1 MKKNLLY
8 LFLVS
13 LALTTAVAFAD
24 EEFDDEDVQFDED
37 GNAIEEVVDDGSD
50 ADAEFDSEDASEGA
64 AQAVQS
70 NAAEAASEALDE
82 DAKKEL
88 VENTKE
94 GAGALSQADADKA
107 AAGPQ
112 FTCPKWKE
120 YIARLNAKAGSD
132 RGARSYCNKISITDD
147 KDIQKTYTAFRQNDV
162 KILKLGDSNHAS
174 RLKSAMKGQKPA
186 VAESTRFIAIYPKTC
201 KVPKNGKATE
211 VETAEFYG
219 IDQILSA
226 GDSAFERATEA
237 LVMTD
242 FINWLNKLRA
252 KVYFVTK
259 SEDWTMLKGTGLRNS
274 PVQTVYTAKGYREF
288 YVYLTPINKDW
299 NGEAFAYAVAAA
311 VLDEFLSIT
320 NSKGSVNEF
329 LTVGFAAYCSD
340 LSSVITEGGPVQTK
354 TFQNKPVTYD
364 MLLKMKSGTLPFKY
378 LPLEKSALINID
390 QFTKNGPPTDNYKL
404 YYYLRQSA
412 AIYDYLSIRDALPL
426 IYLMRKSRE
435 QNRNFDKD
443 YDNYFASLH
452 RDSFMGKKTEPKK
465 DDKDKKDK
473 KDKKD
478 GDSKDEEDSAEAE
491 DIGSNYKTFR
501 NRIPYLVFN
510 TLTTDSVASDIEEQ
524 KKAKA
529 QKGKDPSKDQKDP
542 KNQKSQKKSKKD

>member
-13 LALTTAVAFAD
+13 LALSTAVAFAD
-24 EEFDDEDVQFDED
+24 EEFDDEDVQFDEE
-37 GNAIEEVVDDGSD
+37 GNAIEEVVED
-50 ADAEFDSEDASEGA
+50 DSESDDAA
-64 AQAVQS
+64 PAVQS
-70 NAAEAASEALDE
+70 KASEAASEALDE
-82 DAKKEL
+82 EAKKEL
-88 VENTKE
+88 TENAKE
-94 GAGALSQADADKA
+94 GAGALSQAEADKA
-107 AAGPQ
+107 AEGPQ
-112 FTCPKWKE
+112 FTCPKWSD
-120 YIARLNAKAGSD
+120 YLNRLNAKAGSD

-147 KDIQKTYTAFRQNDV
+147 KGIQRTYTAFRQNDV
-162 KILKLGDSNHAS
+162 KMLKLGDSNHAS
-174 RLKSAMKGQKPA
+174 RLKSALKGQKLA
-186 VAESTRFIAIYPKTC
+186 VAESTRFVAVYPKTC

-226 GDSAFERATEA
+226 GDAAFDKATEA

-242 FINWLNKLRA
+242 FINWLNKLRG
-252 KVYFVTK
+252 KVYFVTR

-299 NGEAFAYAVAAA
+299 NAEAFAYAVAAA

-340 LSSVITEGGPVQTK
+340 LSSVITEGGPVQLK
-354 TFQNKPVTYD
+354 TFQNKPVTFD
-364 MLLKMKSGTLPFKY
+364 MLQKMKSGALPFKS
-378 LPLEKSALINID
+378 LPLDKTAIINID
-390 QFTKNGPPTDNYKL
+390 QFVKNGSPTDNYKL
-404 YYYLRQSA
+404 YYFLRQSE
-412 AIYDYLSIRDALPL
+412 AIYEYLSIRDALPL
-426 IYLMRKSRE
+426 VYLMRKSRE

-465 DDKDKKDK
+465 DDKKDKKDKDK
-473 KDKKD
+473 KDKKE
-478 GDSKDEEDSAEAE
+478 GDTEEGGDEAEAE

-510 TLTTDSVASDIEEQ
+510 TLTADSVANDIEEQ

-529 QKGKDPSKDQKDP
+529 QKGKEPGKDQK
-542 KNQKSQKKSKKD
+542 NQKKSKKD

>member
-24 EEFDDEDVQFDED
+24 EEFDDEDVQFDEE
-37 GNAIEEVVDDGSD
+37 GNAIEEVVEGDS
-50 ADAEFDSEDASEGA
+50 ESEDAA
-64 AQAVQS
+64 PAVQS
-70 NAAEAASEALDE
+70 KASEAASEALDE
-82 DAKKEL
+82 EAKKEL
-88 VENTKE
+88 TENAKE
-94 GAGALSQADADKA
+94 GAGALSQTEADKA
-107 AAGPQ
+107 TEGPQ
-112 FTCPKWKE
+112 FTCPKWSD
-120 YIARLNAKAGSD
+120 YLSRLNSKAGSD

-147 KDIQKTYTAFRQNDV
+147 KGIQRTYTAFRQNDV
-162 KILKLGDSNHAS
+162 KMLKLGDSNHAS
-174 RLKSAMKGQKPA
+174 RLKSALKGQKLA
-186 VAESTRFIAIYPKTC
+186 VAESTRFVAVYPKSC
-201 KVPKNGKATE
+201 KVPKSGKAAE
-211 VETAEFYG
+211 VDTAEFYG

-226 GDSAFERATEA
+226 GDAAFEKATDT

-242 FINWLNKLRA
+242 FINWLNKLRG
-252 KVYFVTK
+252 KVYFVTR

-299 NGEAFAYAVAAA
+299 NAEAFAYAVAAA

-340 LSSVITEGGPVQTK
+340 LGSVITEGGPVQLK
-354 TFQNKPVTYD
+354 TFQNKPVTFD
-364 MLLKMKSGTLPFKY
+364 MLQKMKSGSLPFKS
-378 LPLEKSALINID
+378 LPLDKTAIINID
-390 QFTKNGPPTDNYKL
+390 QFVKNGAPTDNYKL
-404 YYYLRQSA
+404 YYFLRQSE
-412 AIYDYLSIRDALPL
+412 AIYEYLSIRDALPL
-426 IYLMRKSRE
+426 VYLMRKSRE

-452 RDSFMGKKTEPKK
+452 RDSFMGKKSDPKK
-465 DDKDKKDK
+465 DDKKDKKDKDKKDK
-473 KDKKD
+473 KE
-478 GDSKDEEDSAEAE
+478 GDAEEGGEEAEAE

-501 NRIPYLVFN
+501 NRIPSLVFS
-510 TLTTDSVASDIEEQ
+510 TLTADSVASDIEEQ

-529 QKGKDPSKDQKDP
+529 QKGKEPVKDQK
-542 KNQKSQKKSKKD
+542 NQKKSKKDKD

>member
-24 EEFDDEDVQFDED
+24 EEFDDEDVQFDEE
-37 GNAIEEVVDDGSD
+37 GNAIEEVVEED
-50 ADAEFDSEDASEGA
+50 DSEDTAPE
-64 AQAVQS
+64 VQS
-70 NAAEAASEALDE
+70 KAAEAASEALDE
-82 DAKKEL
+82 EAKKEL
-88 VENTKE
+88 TENAKE
-94 GAGALSQADADKA
+94 GAGALSQTEADKA
-107 AAGPQ
+107 TEGPQ
-112 FTCPKWKE
+112 FTCPKWSD
-120 YIARLNAKAGSD
+120 YLNRLNAKAGSD

-147 KDIQKTYTAFRQNDV
+147 KGIQRTYTAFRQNDV
-162 KILKLGDSNHAS
+162 KMLKLGDSNHAS
-174 RLKSAMKGQKPA
+174 RLKSALKGQKLA
-186 VAESTRFIAIYPKTC
+186 VAESTRFVAVYPKTC

-226 GDSAFERATEA
+226 GDAAFDKAAES

-242 FINWLNKLRA
+242 FINWLNKLRG
-252 KVYFVTK
+252 KVYFVTR

-299 NGEAFAYAVAAA
+299 NAEAFAYAVAAA

-340 LSSVITEGGPVQTK
+340 LSSVITEGGPVQLK
-354 TFQNKPVTYD
+354 TFQNKPVTFE
-364 MLLKMKSGTLPFKY
+364 MLQKMKSGALPFKS
-378 LPLEKSALINID
+378 LPLDKTAIINID
-390 QFTKNGPPTDNYKL
+390 QFVKNGAPTDNYKL
-404 YYYLRQSA
+404 YYFLRQSE
-412 AIYDYLSIRDALPL
+412 AIYEYLSIRDALPL
-426 IYLMRKSRE
+426 VYLMRKSRE

-452 RDSFMGKKTEPKK
+452 RDSFMGKKSDPKK
-465 DDKDKKDK
+465 DDKKDKKDKDKKDK
-473 KDKKD
+473 KE
-478 GDSKDEEDSAEAE
+478 GDAEEGGEEADAE

-501 NRIPYLVFN
+501 NRIPSLVFN
-510 TLTTDSVASDIEEQ
+510 TLTADSVANDIEEQ

-529 QKGKDPSKDQKDP
+529 QKGKEPVKDQK
-542 KNQKSQKKSKKD
+542 NQKKSKKDRD

>member
-24 EEFDDEDVQFDED
+24 EEFDDEDVQFDEE
-37 GNAIEEVVDDGSD
+37 GNAIEEVVED
-50 ADAEFDSEDASEGA
+50 DSESDDTAP
-64 AQAVQS
+64 AVQS
-70 NAAEAASEALDE
+70 KAAEAASEALDE
-82 DAKKEL
+82 EAKKEL
-88 VENTKE
+88 TENAKE

-107 AAGPQ
+107 TEGPQ
-112 FTCPKWKE
+112 FTCPKWSD
-120 YIARLNAKAGSD
+120 YLNRLNSKAGSD

-147 KDIQKTYTAFRQNDV
+147 KGIQRTYTAFRQNDV
-162 KILKLGDSNHAS
+162 KMLKLGDSNHAS
-174 RLKSAMKGQKPA
+174 RLKSALKGQKLA
-186 VAESTRFIAIYPKTC
+186 VAESTRFVAVYPKTC
-201 KVPKNGKATE
+201 KAPKGGKTTE
-211 VETAEFYG
+211 IDTAEFYG

-226 GDSAFERATEA
+226 GDAAFDKATET

-242 FINWLNKLRA
+242 FINWLNKLRG
-252 KVYFVTK
+252 KVYFVTR

-299 NGEAFAYAVAAA
+299 NAEAFAYAVAAA

-340 LSSVITEGGPVQTK
+340 LTSVITEGGPVQLK
-354 TFQNKPVTYD
+354 TFQNKPVTFD
-364 MLLKMKSGTLPFKY
+364 MLQKMKSGALPFKS
-378 LPLEKSALINID
+378 LPLDKTAIINID
-390 QFTKNGPPTDNYKL
+390 QFVKNGAPTDNYKL
-404 YYYLRQSA
+404 YYFLRQSE
-412 AIYDYLSIRDALPL
+412 AIYEYLSIRDALPL
-426 IYLMRKSRE
+426 VYLMRKSRE

-465 DDKDKKDK
+465 DDKKDKKDKDK
-473 KDKKD
+473 KDKKE
-478 GDSKDEEDSAEAE
+478 GDTEEGGDEAEAE

-510 TLTTDSVASDIEEQ
+510 TLTADSVANDIEEQ

-529 QKGKDPSKDQKDP
+529 QKGKEPGKDQK
-542 KNQKSQKKSKKD
+542 NQKKSKKD

>member
-24 EEFDDEDVQFDED
+24 EEFDDEDVQFDEE
-37 GNAIEEVVDDGSD
+37 GNAIEEVVEED
-50 ADAEFDSEDASEGA
+50 DSEDTAPE
-64 AQAVQS
+64 VQS
-70 NAAEAASEALDE
+70 KAAEAASEALDE
-82 DAKKEL
+82 EAKKEL
-88 VENTKE
+88 TENAKE
-94 GAGALSQADADKA
+94 GAGALSQTEADKA
-107 AAGPQ
+107 TEGPQ
-112 FTCPKWKE
+112 FTCPKWSD
-120 YIARLNAKAGSD
+120 YLNRLNAKAGSD

-147 KDIQKTYTAFRQNDV
+147 KGIQRTYTAFRQNDV
-162 KILKLGDSNHAS
+162 KMLKLGDSNHAS
-174 RLKSAMKGQKPA
+174 RLKSALKGQKLA
-186 VAESTRFIAIYPKTC
+186 VAESTRFVAVYPKTC

-226 GDSAFERATEA
+226 GDTAFDKAAES

-242 FINWLNKLRA
+242 FINWLNKLRG
-252 KVYFVTK
+252 KVYFVTR

-299 NGEAFAYAVAAA
+299 NAEAFAYAVAAA

-340 LSSVITEGGPVQTK
+340 LSSVITEGGPVQLK
-354 TFQNKPVTYD
+354 TFQNKPVTFE
-364 MLLKMKSGTLPFKY
+364 MLQKMKSGALPFKS
-378 LPLEKSALINID
+378 LPLDKTAIINID
-390 QFTKNGPPTDNYKL
+390 QFVKNGAPTDNYKL
-404 YYYLRQSA
+404 YYFLRQSE
-412 AIYDYLSIRDALPL
+412 AIYEYLSIRDALPL
-426 IYLMRKSRE
+426 VYLMRKSRE

-452 RDSFMGKKTEPKK
+452 RDSFMGKKSDPKK
-465 DDKDKKDK
+465 DDKKDKKDKDKKDK
-473 KDKKD
+473 KE
-478 GDSKDEEDSAEAE
+478 GDAEEGGEEADAE

-501 NRIPYLVFN
+501 NRIPSLVFN
-510 TLTTDSVASDIEEQ
+510 TLTADSVANDIEEQ

-529 QKGKDPSKDQKDP
+529 QKGKEPVKDQK
-542 KNQKSQKKSKKD
+542 NQKKSKKDRD

>member
-13 LALTTAVAFAD
+13 LALSTAVAFAD
-24 EEFDDEDVQFDED
+24 EEFDDEDVQFDEE
-37 GNAIEEVVDDGSD
+37 GNAIEEVVED
-50 ADAEFDSEDASEGA
+50 DSESDDAA
-64 AQAVQS
+64 PAVQS
-70 NAAEAASEALDE
+70 KASEAASEALDE
-82 DAKKEL
+82 EAKKEL
-88 VENTKE
+88 TENAKE
-94 GAGALSQADADKA
+94 GAGALSQAEADKA
-107 AAGPQ
+107 AEGPQ
-112 FTCPKWKE
+112 FTCPKWSD
-120 YIARLNAKAGSD
+120 YLNRLNAKAGSD

-147 KDIQKTYTAFRQNDV
+147 KGIQRTYTAFRQNDV
-162 KILKLGDSNHAS
+162 KMLKLGDSNHAS
-174 RLKSAMKGQKPA
+174 RLKSALKGQKLA
-186 VAESTRFIAIYPKTC
+186 VAESTRFVAVYPKTC

-226 GDSAFERATEA
+226 GDAAFDKATEA

-242 FINWLNKLRA
+242 FINWLNKLRG
-252 KVYFVTK
+252 KVYFVTR

-299 NGEAFAYAVAAA
+299 NAEAFAYAVAAA

-340 LSSVITEGGPVQTK
+340 LSSVITEGGPVQLK
-354 TFQNKPVTYD
+354 TFQNKPVTFD
-364 MLLKMKSGTLPFKY
+364 MLQKMKSGALPFKS
-378 LPLEKSALINID
+378 LPLDKTAIINID
-390 QFTKNGPPTDNYKL
+390 QFVKNGAPTDNYKL
-404 YYYLRQSA
+404 YYFLRQSE
-412 AIYDYLSIRDALPL
+412 AIYEYLSIRDALPL
-426 IYLMRKSRE
+426 VYLMRKSRE

-465 DDKDKKDK
+465 DDKKDKKDKDK
-473 KDKKD
+473 KDKKE
-478 GDSKDEEDSAEAE
+478 GDTEEGGDEAEAE

-510 TLTTDSVASDIEEQ
+510 TLTADSVANDIEEQ

-529 QKGKDPSKDQKDP
+529 QKGKEPGKDQK
-542 KNQKSQKKSKKD
+542 NQKNPKKTKN

>member
-13 LALTTAVAFAD
+13 LALSTAVAFAD
-24 EEFDDEDVQFDED
+24 EEFDDEDVQFDEE
-37 GNAIEEVVDDGSD
+37 GNAIEEVVED
-50 ADAEFDSEDASEGA
+50 DSESDDAA
-64 AQAVQS
+64 PAVQS
-70 NAAEAASEALDE
+70 KASEAASEALDE
-82 DAKKEL
+82 EAKKEL
-88 VENTKE
+88 TENAKE
-94 GAGALSQADADKA
+94 GAGALSQAEADKA
-107 AAGPQ
+107 AEGPQ
-112 FTCPKWKE
+112 FTCPKWSD
-120 YIARLNAKAGSD
+120 YLNRLNAKAGSD

-147 KDIQKTYTAFRQNDV
+147 KGIQRTYTAFRQNDV
-162 KILKLGDSNHAS
+162 KMLKLGDSNHAS
-174 RLKSAMKGQKPA
+174 RLKSALKGQKLA
-186 VAESTRFIAIYPKTC
+186 VAESTRFVAVYPKTC

-226 GDSAFERATEA
+226 GDSAFEKATEA

-242 FINWLNKLRA
+242 FINWLNKLRG
-252 KVYFVTK
+252 KVYFVTR

-299 NGEAFAYAVAAA
+299 NAEAFAYAVAAA

-340 LSSVITEGGPVQTK
+340 LSSVITEGGPVQLK
-354 TFQNKPVTYD
+354 TFQNKPVTFD
-364 MLLKMKSGTLPFKY
+364 MLQKMKSGALPFKS
-378 LPLEKSALINID
+378 LPLDKTAIINID
-390 QFTKNGPPTDNYKL
+390 QFVKNGAPTDNYKL
-404 YYYLRQSA
+404 YYFLRQSE
-412 AIYDYLSIRDALPL
+412 AIYEYLSIRDALPL
-426 IYLMRKSRE
+426 VYLMRKSRE

-465 DDKDKKDK
+465 DDKKDKKDKDK
-473 KDKKD
+473 KDKKE
-478 GDSKDEEDSAEAE
+478 GDTEEGGDEAEAE

-510 TLTTDSVASDIEEQ
+510 TLTADSVANDLEEQ

-529 QKGKDPSKDQKDP
+529 QKGKEPVKDQK
-542 KNQKSQKKSKKD
+542 NQKKSKKD

>member
-37 GNAIEEVVDDGSD
+37 GNAIEEVVEED
-50 ADAEFDSEDASEGA
+50 DSESDDAA
-64 AQAVQS
+64 PAVQS
-70 NAAEAASEALDE
+70 KAAEAASEALDE
-82 DAKKEL
+82 EAKKEL
-88 VENTKE
+88 TENAKE
-94 GAGALSQADADKA
+94 GAGALSQAEADKA
-107 AAGPQ
+107 AEGPQ
-112 FTCPKWKE
+112 FTCPKWNE
-120 YIARLNAKAGSD
+120 YLSRLNAKAGSD

-147 KDIQKTYTAFRQNDV
+147 KGIQRTYTAFRQNDV
-162 KILKLGDSNHAS
+162 KMLKLGDSNHAS
-174 RLKSAMKGQKPA
+174 RLKSALKGQKLA
-186 VAESTRFIAIYPKTC
+186 VAESTRFVAVYPKTC

-226 GDSAFERATEA
+226 GDSAFEKATEA

-242 FINWLNKLRA
+242 FINWLNKLRG
-252 KVYFVTK
+252 KVYFVTRN
-259 SEDWTMLKGTGLRNS
+259 EDWTMLKGTGLRNS

-299 NGEAFAYAVAAA
+299 NAEAFAYAVAAA

-340 LSSVITEGGPVQTK
+340 LSSVITEGGPVQLK
-354 TFQNKPVTYD
+354 TFQNKPVTFD
-364 MLLKMKSGTLPFKY
+364 MLQKMKSGALPFKS
-378 LPLEKSALINID
+378 LPLDKTAIINID
-390 QFTKNGPPTDNYKL
+390 QFVKNGSPTDNYKL
-404 YYYLRQSA
+404 YYFLRQSE
-412 AIYDYLSIRDALPL
+412 AIYEYLSIRDALPL
-426 IYLMRKSRE
+426 VYLMRKSRE

-465 DDKDKKDK
+465 DDKKDKKDKDK
-473 KDKKD
+473 KDKKE
-478 GDSKDEEDSAEAE
+478 GDAEEGGDEAEAE
-491 DIGSNYKTFR
+491 DIGSNYKAFR
-501 NRIPYLVFN
+501 NRIPSLVFSA
-510 TLTTDSVASDIEEQ
+510 LTADSVASDIEEQ

-529 QKGKDPSKDQKDP
+529 QKGKEPTKDQK
-542 KNQKSQKKSKKD
+542 NQKKSKKD

>member
-24 EEFDDEDVQFDED
+24 EEFDDEDVQFDEE
-37 GNAIEEVVDDGSD
+37 GNAIEEVVED
-50 ADAEFDSEDASEGA
+50 DSESDDAA
-64 AQAVQS
+64 PAVQS
-70 NAAEAASEALDE
+70 KAAEAASEALDE
-82 DAKKEL
+82 EAKKEL
-88 VENTKE
+88 TENAKE

-107 AAGPQ
+107 TEGPQ
-112 FTCPKWKE
+112 FTCPKWSD
-120 YIARLNAKAGSD
+120 YLSRLNSKAGSD

-147 KDIQKTYTAFRQNDV
+147 KGIQRTYTAFRQNDV
-162 KILKLGDSNHAS
+162 KMLKLGDSNHAS
-174 RLKSAMKGQKPA
+174 RLKSALKGQKLA
-186 VAESTRFIAIYPKTC
+186 VAESTRFVAVYPKTC
-201 KVPKNGKATE
+201 KAPKGGKTTE
-211 VETAEFYG
+211 IDTAEFYG

-226 GDSAFERATEA
+226 GDAAFDKATEA

-242 FINWLNKLRA
+242 FINWLNKLRG
-252 KVYFVTK
+252 KVYFVTR

-299 NGEAFAYAVAAA
+299 NAEAFAYAVAAA

-340 LSSVITEGGPVQTK
+340 LTSVITEGGPVQLK
-354 TFQNKPVTYD
+354 TFQNKPVTFD
-364 MLLKMKSGTLPFKY
+364 MLQKMKSGALPFKS
-378 LPLEKSALINID
+378 LPLDKTAIINID
-390 QFTKNGPPTDNYKL
+390 QFVKNGAPTDNYKL
-404 YYYLRQSA
+404 YYFLRQSE
-412 AIYDYLSIRDALPL
+412 AIYEYLSIRDALPL
-426 IYLMRKSRE
+426 VYLMRKSRE

-465 DDKDKKDK
+465 DDKKDKKDKDK
-473 KDKKD
+473 KDKKE
-478 GDSKDEEDSAEAE
+478 GDAEEGGDEAEAE

-510 TLTTDSVASDIEEQ
+510 TLTADSVASDIEEQ

-529 QKGKDPSKDQKDP
+529 QKGKEPTKDQK
-542 KNQKSQKKSKKD
+542 NQKKSKKD

>member
-37 GNAIEEVVDDGSD
+37 GNAIEEVVEED
-50 ADAEFDSEDASEGA
+50 DSESDDAA
-64 AQAVQS
+64 PAVQS
-70 NAAEAASEALDE
+70 KAAEAASEALDE
-82 DAKKEL
+82 EAKKEL
-88 VENTKE
+88 TENAKE
-94 GAGALSQADADKA
+94 GAGALSQAEADKA
-107 AAGPQ
+107 AEGPQ
-112 FTCPKWKE
+112 FTCPKWNE
-120 YIARLNAKAGSD
+120 YLSRLNAKAGSD

-147 KDIQKTYTAFRQNDV
+147 KGIQRTYTAFRQNDV
-162 KILKLGDSNHAS
+162 KMLKLGDSNHAS
-174 RLKSAMKGQKPA
+174 RLKSALKGQKLA
-186 VAESTRFIAIYPKTC
+186 VAESTRFVAVYPKTC

-226 GDSAFERATEA
+226 GDSAFEKATEA

-242 FINWLNKLRA
+242 FINWLNKLRG
-252 KVYFVTK
+252 KVYFVTR

-299 NGEAFAYAVAAA
+299 NAEAFAYAVAAA

-340 LSSVITEGGPVQTK
+340 LSSVITEGGPVQLK
-354 TFQNKPVTYD
+354 TFQNKPVTFD
-364 MLLKMKSGTLPFKY
+364 MLQKMKSGALPFKS
-378 LPLEKSALINID
+378 LPLDKTAIINID
-390 QFTKNGPPTDNYKL
+390 QFVKNGSPTDNYKL
-404 YYYLRQSA
+404 YYFLRQSE
-412 AIYDYLSIRDALPL
+412 AIYEYLSIRDALPL
-426 IYLMRKSRE
+426 VYLMRKSRE

-465 DDKDKKDK
+465 DDKKDKKDKDK
-473 KDKKD
+473 KDKKE
-478 GDSKDEEDSAEAE
+478 GDAEEGGDEAEAE
-491 DIGSNYKTFR
+491 DIGSNYKAFR
-501 NRIPYLVFN
+501 NRIPSLVFSA
-510 TLTTDSVASDIEEQ
+510 LTADSVASDIEEQ

-529 QKGKDPSKDQKDP
+529 QKGKEPSKDQK
-542 KNQKSQKKSKKD
+542 NQKKSKKD

>member
-37 GNAIEEVVDDGSD
+37 GNAIEEVVEED
-50 ADAEFDSEDASEGA
+50 DSESDDAA
-64 AQAVQS
+64 PAVQS
-70 NAAEAASEALDE
+70 KAAEAASEALDE
-82 DAKKEL
+82 EAKKEL
-88 VENTKE
+88 TENAKE
-94 GAGALSQADADKA
+94 GAGALSQAEADKA
-107 AAGPQ
+107 AEGPQ
-112 FTCPKWKE
+112 FTCPKWNE
-120 YIARLNAKAGSD
+120 YLSRLNAKAGSD

-147 KDIQKTYTAFRQNDV
+147 KGIQRTYTAFRQNDV
-162 KILKLGDSNHAS
+162 KMLKLGDSNHAS
-174 RLKSAMKGQKPA
+174 RLKSALKGQKLA
-186 VAESTRFIAIYPKTC
+186 VAESTRFVAVYPKTC

-226 GDSAFERATEA
+226 GDSAFEKATEA

-242 FINWLNKLRA
+242 FINWLNKLRG
-252 KVYFVTK
+252 KVYFVTR

-299 NGEAFAYAVAAA
+299 NAEAFAYAVAAA

-340 LSSVITEGGPVQTK
+340 LSSVITEGGPVQLK
-354 TFQNKPVTYD
+354 TFQNKPVTFD
-364 MLLKMKSGTLPFKY
+364 MLQKMKSGALPFKS
-378 LPLEKSALINID
+378 LPLDKTAIINID
-390 QFTKNGPPTDNYKL
+390 QFVKNGSPTDNYKL
-404 YYYLRQSA
+404 YYFLRQSE
-412 AIYDYLSIRDALPL
+412 AIYEYLSIRDALPL
-426 IYLMRKSRE
+426 VYLMRKSRE

-465 DDKDKKDK
+465 DDKKDKKDKDK
-473 KDKKD
+473 KDKKE
-478 GDSKDEEDSAEAE
+478 GDAEEGGDEAEAE
-491 DIGSNYKTFR
+491 DIGSNYKAFR
-501 NRIPYLVFN
+501 NRIPSLVFSA
-510 TLTTDSVASDIEEQ
+510 LTADSVASDIEEQ

-529 QKGKDPSKDQKDP
+529 QKGKEPTKDQK
-542 KNQKSQKKSKKD
+542 NQKKSKKD

>member
-37 GNAIEEVVDDGSD
+37 GNAIEEVVEED
-50 ADAEFDSEDASEGA
+50 DSESDDAA
-64 AQAVQS
+64 PAVQS
-70 NAAEAASEALDE
+70 KAAEAASEALDE
-82 DAKKEL
+82 EAKKEL
-88 VENTKE
+88 TENAKE
-94 GAGALSQADADKA
+94 GAGALSQAEADKA
-107 AAGPQ
+107 AEGPQ
-112 FTCPKWKE
+112 FTCPKWNE
-120 YIARLNAKAGSD
+120 YLSRLNAKAGSD

-147 KDIQKTYTAFRQNDV
+147 KGIQRTYTAFRQNDV
-162 KILKLGDSNHAS
+162 KMLKLGDSNHAS
-174 RLKSAMKGQKPA
+174 RLKSALKGQKLA
-186 VAESTRFIAIYPKTC
+186 VAESTRFVAVYPKTC

-226 GDSAFERATEA
+226 GDSAFEKATEA

-242 FINWLNKLRA
+242 FINWLNKLRG
-252 KVYFVTK
+252 KVYFVTR

-299 NGEAFAYAVAAA
+299 NAEAFAYAVAAT

-340 LSSVITEGGPVQTK
+340 LSSVITEGGPVQLK
-354 TFQNKPVTYD
+354 TFQNKPVTFD
-364 MLLKMKSGTLPFKY
+364 MLQKMKSGALPFKS
-378 LPLEKSALINID
+378 LPLDKTAIINID
-390 QFTKNGPPTDNYKL
+390 QFVKNGSPTDNYKL
-404 YYYLRQSA
+404 YYFLRQSE
-412 AIYDYLSIRDALPL
+412 AIYEYLSIRDALPL
-426 IYLMRKSRE
+426 VYLMRKSRE

-465 DDKDKKDK
+465 DDKKDKKDKDK
-473 KDKKD
+473 KDKKE
-478 GDSKDEEDSAEAE
+478 GDAEEGGDEAEAE
-491 DIGSNYKTFR
+491 DIGSNYKAFR
-501 NRIPYLVFN
+501 KRIPSLVFSA
-510 TLTTDSVASDIEEQ
+510 LTADSVASDIEEQ

-529 QKGKDPSKDQKDP
+529 QKGKEPTKDQK
-542 KNQKSQKKSKKD
+542 NQKKSKKD

>member
-1 MKKNLLY
+1 MKKNLFY

-24 EEFDDEDVQFDED
+24 EEFDDEDVQFDEE
-37 GNAIEEVVDDGSD
+37 GNAIEEVVED
-50 ADAEFDSEDASEGA
+50 DSESDDET
-64 AQAVQS
+64 QAVQS
-70 NAAEAASEALDE
+70 KASEAASEALDE
-82 DAKKEL
+82 EAKKEL
-88 VENTKE
+88 TENAKE
-94 GAGALSQADADKA
+94 GAGALSQAEAEKA
-107 AAGPQ
+107 TQGPQ
-112 FTCPKWKE
+112 YTCPKWND
-120 YIARLNAKAGSD
+120 YLSRLNAKAGSD

-147 KDIQKTYTAFRQNDV
+147 KGIQRTYKAFRQNDV
-162 KILKLGDSNHAS
+162 KISELGDSNHAS
-174 RLKSAMKGQKPA
+174 RLKSALKGQKLA
-186 VAESTRFIAIYPKTC
+186 VAESTRFMAVYPKTC

-219 IDQILSA
+219 IDQILAA
-226 GDSAFERATEA
+226 GDAAFEKATEA

-242 FINWLNKLRA
+242 FINWLNRLRG
-252 KVYFVTK
+252 KVYFVTR

-288 YVYLTPINKDW
+288 YVYLTAINKDW
-299 NGEAFAYAVAAA
+299 NAEAFAYAVAAA
-311 VLDEFLSIT
+311 VLDEFLTIT

-340 LSSVITEGGPVQTK
+340 LTSVITEGGPVQLK

-364 MLLKMKSGTLPFKY
+364 MLQKMKSGTLPFKS
-378 LPLEKSALINID
+378 LPLEKTAIINID
-390 QFTKNGPPTDNYKL
+390 QFVKNGAPTDNYKL
-404 YYYLRQSA
+404 YYFMRQSQ
-412 AIYDYLSIRDALPL
+412 AIYEYLSIRDALPL
-426 IYLMRKSRE
+426 IYLMRKSKE

-465 DDKDKKDK
+465 DEKKDKDKRDKKDK
-473 KDKKD
+473 KEGEGEED
-478 GDSKDEEDSAEAE
+478 GDAAEAE
-491 DIGSNYKTFR
+491 DIGNNYKAFR

-510 TLTTDSVASDIEEQ
+510 TLTADSVANEIEEQ

-529 QKGKDPSKDQKDP
+529 QKGKDPVKDQK
-542 KNQKSQKKSKKD
+542 NQKKSKKD

>member
-37 GNAIEEVVDDGSD
+37 GNAIEEVVEED
-50 ADAEFDSEDASEGA
+50 DSESDDAA
-64 AQAVQS
+64 PAVQS
-70 NAAEAASEALDE
+70 KAAEAASEALDE
-82 DAKKEL
+82 EAKKEL
-88 VENTKE
+88 TENAKE
-94 GAGALSQADADKA
+94 GAGALSQAEADKA
-107 AAGPQ
+107 AEGPQ
-112 FTCPKWKE
+112 FTCPKWNE
-120 YIARLNAKAGSD
+120 YLSRLNAKAGSD

-147 KDIQKTYTAFRQNDV
+147 KGIQRTYTAFRQNDV
-162 KILKLGDSNHAS
+162 KMLKLGDSNHAS
-174 RLKSAMKGQKPA
+174 RLKSALKGQKLA
-186 VAESTRFIAIYPKTC
+186 VAESTRFVAVYPKTC

-226 GDSAFERATEA
+226 GDSAFEKATEA

-242 FINWLNKLRA
+242 FINWLNKLRG
-252 KVYFVTK
+252 KVYFVTR

-299 NGEAFAYAVAAA
+299 NAEAFAYAVAAA

-340 LSSVITEGGPVQTK
+340 LSSVITEGGPVQLK
-354 TFQNKPVTYD
+354 TFQNKPVTFD
-364 MLLKMKSGTLPFKY
+364 MLQKMKSGALPFKS
-378 LPLEKSALINID
+378 LPLDKTAIINID
-390 QFTKNGPPTDNYKL
+390 QFVKNGSPTDNYKL
-404 YYYLRQSA
+404 YYFLRQSE
-412 AIYDYLSIRDALPL
+412 AIYEYLSIRDALPL
-426 IYLMRKSRE
+426 VYLMRKSRE

-465 DDKDKKDK
+465 DDKKDKKDKDK
-473 KDKKD
+473 KDKKE
-478 GDSKDEEDSAEAE
+478 GDAEEGGDEAEAE
-491 DIGSNYKTFR
+491 DIGSNYKAFR
-501 NRIPYLVFN
+501 NRIPSLVFS
-510 TLTTDSVASDIEEQ
+510 TLTADSVASDIEEQ

-529 QKGKDPSKDQKDP
+529 QKGKEPTKDQK
-542 KNQKSQKKSKKD
+542 NQKKSKKD